1 MTDLATKSGAE
12 DAQADDS
19 AVIDDAAL
27 TDADTAD
34 IDETD
39 LDDADADADETEGPV
54 ADETDDLADETEADA
69 DADADESE
77 HPVADETDDRADH
90 DGTAAA
96 DEQPADETTTV
107 LASVAATDVAPD
119 AAAPTEAVSPI
130 ADDAPAH
137 SDPVGGGPSTP
148 AYAWAPMEPAP
159 KKSRKPLWI
168 GLGAGAAVVALTIAS
183 VTLIAPGTSVAGVQ
197 VGLLPQAVAADVVNQ
212 RLADTT
218 IVLVGEGGGA
228 EVTGAD
234 LGASV
239 DASGLVAEAF
249 AANPLWNVTAWFPES
264 LDAPVRIDDETATS
278 VLRAAAPE
286 LYTEPVDA
294 TLAYDASSVSY
305 VTTPAEP
312 GTGIDIA
319 ALRAALQ
326 DAFEAGETRVE
337 FEAVSAPVQAT
348 TPTYVADAAAA
359 RLNGILTTAG
369 FYVGSERT
377 VPVAREV
384 AASWLTVTPGE
395 RGTFDIS
402 ADAAAIE
409 EIVAGLPE
417 QVDRAVV
424 DATVI
429 TNSAGEVLRA
439 MSEGVTGRTL
449 GDTST
454 IADDFAAQLAA
465 GNGAYELPITE
476 TEFKTTALERRVE
489 VDLSAQTTYLYE
501 NDKVIGTYTISS
513 GMNATPTPTGH
524 FTVNA
529 YTRIQDMGALCYN
542 PEAVNSYCTEDV
554 PWITWFAPDIAFHGA
569 SAFRSAL
576 GFQQSHGCVN
586 MWDADAKF
594 IYDWTV
600 TGTEVWVHA

>member
-27 TDADTAD
+27 TDADT
-34 IDETD
+34 DEVE
-39 LDDADADADETEGPV
+39 ADAA
-54 ADETDDLADETEADA
+54 DLAEADSDAESVTETEADA
-69 DADADESE
+69 DETGDLADVEE
-77 HPVADETDDRADH
+77 P
-90 DGTAAA
+90 AA
-96 DEQPADETTTV
+96 DER
-107 LASVAATDVAPD
+107 LVATTDVAPEAD
-119 AAAPTEAVSPI
+119 APTEVVSPV
-130 ADDAPAH
+130 ADDAPAT
-137 SDPVGGGPSTP
+137 SAPAGAGPATP
-148 AYAWAPMEPAP
+148 AYAWAPAEPAP
-159 KKSRKPLWI
+159 RKSRKPLWI
-168 GLGAGAAVVALTIAS
+168 GLGAGAAVVAFAVAS

-197 VGLLPQAVAADVVNQ
+197 IGLLPSALAADMVNQ

-218 IVLVGEGGGA
+218 IVLVGEGGEA

-239 DASGLVAEAF
+239 DASSLVAEAF

-264 LDAPVRIDDETATS
+264 IDAPVRIDDETATS
-278 VLRAAAPE
+278 ALRAAAPE

-294 TLAYDASSVSY
+294 TLAYDATSVAY

-312 GTGIDIA
+312 GTGVDIA
-319 ALRAALQ
+319 ALRATLQ

-348 TPTYVADAAAA
+348 TPTYVAEGAAA
-359 RLNGILTTAG
+359 RLNGILSTAG

-395 RGTFDIS
+395 RGTFEIS

-409 EIVAGLPE
+409 EIVAGLPA
-417 QVDRAVV
+417 QVDRAAV

-429 TNSAGEVLRA
+429 TNSAGDVLREL
-439 MSEGVTGRTL
+439 SEGVTGRTL
-449 GDTST
+449 GDTSS
-454 IADDFAAQLAA
+454 IADDFAAQLAS
-465 GNGAYELPITE
+465 GSGAYELPVTE
-476 TEFKTTALERRVE
+476 TEFKTTSLERRVE

-501 NDKVIGTYTISS
+501 NDKIIGTYTISS